1 MKTIHIIALVAI
13 AVAVGILVSVAG
25 DFGTYSNFDD
35 VLKAPD
41 QTHQI
46 VGTLVVDKPIA
57 FDAQSGEFTFSMKD
71 KNGIEKPVVFHGA
84 KPQDFERTEQIVLT
98 GRLDGE
104 RFLAEDMLLKCPSKY
119 DQSFTAEK
127 R

>member
-1 MKTIHIIALVAI
+1 MKITHIIALIAI
-13 AVAVGILVSVAG
+13 AVAAGTLISVAG
-25 DFGTYSNFDD
+25 DFGTYSNFED
-35 VLKAPD
+35 VMKAPD

-46 VGTLVVDKPIA
+46 VGVLSTDKPIA
-57 FDAQSGEFTFSMKD
+57 FDAGNGEFTFSMKD

-98 GRLDGE
+98 GRMDGE